1 MFWRAPEHAI
11 GELNHQQSGELP
23 DATWMTC
30 IRSIRWLSG
39 QIASISQS
47 GVQNLGIFLR
57 CQTLKSQP
65 LFHFFISSTF
75 IFWYW
80 YNMYQGSQKYILQYL
95 LTDEAYNNS
104 RLFLLASDSELGAS
118 ATRISRT
125 LLMRPQSLRT
135 RKGSAPQ
142 QNRWLIDPPCFTCR
156 NLGKKFECMTSAY
169 KYSTVKKEKERKG
182 GRQPEGGSTTSSKG
196 TKSFKGIHTNIR
208 AEKWYKGIQ
217 GPQILRDLV
226 YLSLRGSEKLQ

>member
-1 MFWRAPEHAI
+1 
-11 GELNHQQSGELP
+11 
-23 DATWMTC
+23 MTC

-57 CQTLKSQP
+57 CQILKSQP

-104 RLFLLASDSELGAS
+104 RLFLLASELGAS

-125 LLMRPQSLRT
+125 LLM
-135 RKGSAPQ
+135 
-142 QNRWLIDPPCFTCR
+142 
-156 NLGKKFECMTSAY
+156 
-169 KYSTVKKEKERKG
+169 YSTKPRVGELIRECDAGWIGVPHDAVRAESYVIFFFVFF
-182 GRQPEGGSTTSSKG
+182 PCSYPTFESTTAHHSHG
-196 TKSFKGIHTNIR
+196 DRNFHVTVSFFDANNLRIGHRRSHIPIPDSYRVRTVF
-208 AEKWYKGIQ
+208 
-217 GPQILRDLV
+217 ILYRVQD
-226 YLSLRGSEKLQ
+226 